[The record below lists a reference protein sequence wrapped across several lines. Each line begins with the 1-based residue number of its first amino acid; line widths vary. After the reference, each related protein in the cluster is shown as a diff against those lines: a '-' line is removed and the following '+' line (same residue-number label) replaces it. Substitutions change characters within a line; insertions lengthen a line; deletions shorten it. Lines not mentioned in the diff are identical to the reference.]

1 MTLRSYPAGM
11 RCALA
16 LAVMLAAAP
25 AAAEPW
31 AQHSDLS
38 RPLVPMADNPDEG
51 PSGDRF
57 AKGYFER
64 LDRLGFACD
73 ATDTAG
79 RHVTIDCRNGR
90 GNTIAYRG
98 QFVGAGYLQ
107 IQSATVD
114 GRPLS
119 KPALINHQTSVWN
132 GELRSPSH

>member
-1 MTLRSYPAGM
+1 M
-11 RCALA
+11 RYALA
-16 LAVMLAAAP
+16 VAVMLAAVP
-25 AAAEPW
+25 AVAGPW
-31 AQHSDLS
+31 AQHPDLS
-38 RPLVPMADNPDEG
+38 RSQVPMADNPDEG

-79 RHVTIDCRNGR
+79 RHVTIDCQNGR

-132 GELRSPSH
+132 GELRSAPR

>member
-1 MTLRSYPAGM
+1 M
-11 RCALA
+11 RYA
-16 LAVMLAAAP
+16 LAVVVMLTAGSASAAQ
-25 AAAEPW
+25 W
-31 AQHSDLS
+31 SQHPDLS
-38 RPLVPMADNPDEG
+38 REQVPMADNPDEG
-51 PSGDRF
+51 PSGDRT

-73 ATDTAG
+73 ATDTAR
-79 RHVTIDCRNGR
+79 RHVTIDCRNER

-119 KPALINHQTSVWN
+119 KPALVNHQTSVWN
-132 GELRSPSH
+132 GELRSAPR